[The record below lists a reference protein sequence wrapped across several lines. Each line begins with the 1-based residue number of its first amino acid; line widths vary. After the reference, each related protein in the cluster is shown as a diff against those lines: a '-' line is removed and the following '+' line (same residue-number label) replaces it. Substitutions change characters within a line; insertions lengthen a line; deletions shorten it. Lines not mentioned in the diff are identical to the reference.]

1 MKLNRLTVVLV
12 GISLLRL
19 ASVVTAG
26 TVTVSNLMVAQRPGT
41 KLVDINYDLSV
52 AAWTNARIGLVVSN
66 AGVQVST
73 PSLTGDLGLVNPGAG
88 KAIIW
93 DMGADWSGNLATLS
107 FGLKSSSPMPVGGDP
122 SATNWVEVNERWVRN
137 FYSGGAITMRDRDRN
152 MMWVYHASSNGQRT
166 WPDAMSR
173 CNGLVYAE
181 YSN

>member
-12 GISLLRL
+12 GIALLWL

-122 SATNWVEVNERWVRN
+122 SATN
-137 FYSGGAITMRDRDRN
+137 
-152 MMWVYHASSNGQRT
+152 
-166 WPDAMSR
+166 
-173 CNGLVYAE
+173 
-181 YSN
+181 

>member
-12 GISLLRL
+12 GIALLWL

-73 PSLTGDLGLVNPGAG
+73 PSLTGDLGLVPPGAG